1 MALVMS
7 MDNSSLILCFKQSE
21 AVNLDLSRFRSLVG
35 SFNVLEF
42 LVSFC
47 ASHFPPIVE
56 LVSDLLY
63 LAGTSSFETV
73 SVF

>member
-7 MDNSSLILCFKQSE
+7 MDNSSLNLCFKQSE

-42 LVSFC
+42 LVNFLCIPFPSCSRISF
-47 ASHFPPIVE
+47 
-56 LVSDLLY
+56 
-63 LAGTSSFETV
+63 
-73 SVF
+73 